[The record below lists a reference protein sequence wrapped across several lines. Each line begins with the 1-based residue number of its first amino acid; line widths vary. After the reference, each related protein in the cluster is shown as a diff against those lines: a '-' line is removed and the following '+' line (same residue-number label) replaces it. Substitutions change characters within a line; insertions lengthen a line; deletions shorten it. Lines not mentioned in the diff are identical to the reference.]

1 MHADQ
6 FSRSTPD
13 CPDFQG
19 CHLRVSRPLPAE
31 ALPRGRITRLL
42 RGEPQTARV
51 NRAKSQATVL
61 LDSGCLPDRPVD
73 DALLTQPCQG
83 HWVLLF
89 GRLHEAN
96 VAPLARPQNSP
107 T

>member
-1 MHADQ
+1 MLISFQGA
-6 FSRSTPD
+6 RRIART
-13 CPDFQG
+13 QG

-31 ALPRGRITRLL
+31 ALPHGRITRLL

-83 HWVLLF
+83 QQVRSFEPSHQADVP
-89 GRLHEAN
+89 
-96 VAPLARPQNSP
+96 PLAGP
-107 T
+107 